1 MVLQLVQKT
10 METVMNNAESI
21 SNASE
26 RRYLDEKEAV
36 RVRTNNITS
45 PSFRHTTLETNDS
58 DDIPELDDMQLARA
72 HWIQLFKTNMQAT
85 IIHNMFFYLLK
96 KFKHIRPLWHFSRNI
111 DDNMSWTETL
121 RRDTQFAKHCNNV
134 HAAFDM
140 IMENADDPEAIS
152 DLLQELGAHHFFYE
166 VYEPHFEVFHH
177 SFMESMRRFLHGTEA
192 LDGRLKNA
200 WNTIF
205 EEIKSNMCHG
215 LVAQRY
221 SYLSQC
227 ITPKEMAS
235 MSAMWNKIR
244 VQRIEEIGS
253 NLCELALQAYN
264 KQMKEMKLDLSI
276 ELDVQSDAFI
286 ELSQLIIGALD
297 TTIENYNDENGFV
310 DLPDQLQV
318 FVHRSL
324 VLEVCPSVLRKCFT
338 EALIS
343 ALVGVLGST
352 TMGNGVKQTWSKIGR
367 VLEQVIFPLKLALTT
382 ISK

>member
-166 VYEPHFEVFHH
+166 VYEPHFE
-177 SFMESMRRFLHGTEA
+177 
-192 LDGRLKNA
+192 
-200 WNTIF
+200 IF

-253 NLCELALQAYN
+253 NLCELALQ
-264 KQMKEMKLDLSI
+264 
-276 ELDVQSDAFI
+276 VCVT
-286 ELSQLIIGALD
+286 II
-297 TTIENYNDENGFV
+297 
-310 DLPDQLQV
+310 
-318 FVHRSL
+318 
-324 VLEVCPSVLRKCFT
+324 SV
-338 EALIS
+338 
-343 ALVGVLGST
+343 
-352 TMGNGVKQTWSKIGR
+352 
-367 VLEQVIFPLKLALTT
+367 
-382 ISK
+382 